1 MLELCLKLLLLS
13 ADSPPLILAQ
23 LIQLI
28 QLIQLLL
35 PDPNLVKHLYFA
47 AFPDTKFHN
56 ELLRFE
62 NRTLI
67 FFESSEKLS
76 VQKIG

>member
-13 ADSPPLILAQ
+13 ADSPLILA
-23 LIQLI
+23 

-47 AFPDTKFHN
+47 AFPDTKFRN
-56 ELLRFE
+56 KLLRFE

>member
-13 ADSPPLILAQ
+13 ADSPLILA
-23 LIQLI
+23 

-47 AFPDTKFHN
+47 AFPDTKFRN
-56 ELLRFE
+56 ELLMFK